1 LSGGFFF
8 SFFFLHST
16 LIIAIQFYGESEE
29 PAVKK
34 KAMEGTAEQGGVLMG
49 KSEVVLLSFMLQKLY
64 SEHE

>member
-1 LSGGFFF
+1 
-8 SFFFLHST
+8 